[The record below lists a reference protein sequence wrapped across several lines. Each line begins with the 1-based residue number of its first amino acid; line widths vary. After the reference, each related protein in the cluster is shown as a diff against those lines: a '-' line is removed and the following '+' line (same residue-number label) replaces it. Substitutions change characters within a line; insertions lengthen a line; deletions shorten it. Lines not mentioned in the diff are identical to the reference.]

1 MLQKHIPNS
10 PLLSSPPLPSPPLS
24 PLLVVHKYRGGLIH
38 LNENKKILSQSKDLI
53 INSPL

>member
-1 MLQKHIPNS
+1 MLQKHISN
-10 PLLSSPPLPSPPLS
+10 SPPLPSPPLPS
-24 PLLVVHKYRGGLIH
+24 PFLVVHKYRGGLIH

>member
-10 PLLSSPPLPSPPLS
+10 PPLPSPPLPS